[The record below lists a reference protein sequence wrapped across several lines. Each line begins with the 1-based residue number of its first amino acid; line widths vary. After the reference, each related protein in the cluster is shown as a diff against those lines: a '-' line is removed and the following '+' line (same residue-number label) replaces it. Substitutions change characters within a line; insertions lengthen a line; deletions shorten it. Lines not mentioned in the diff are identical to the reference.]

1 MNHNDIIGYS
11 EANTKAVLHLLQNES
26 STQRNETILNNFEY
40 LVAVAVSSGL
50 QKYHEEL
57 RMQIMMR
64 YHIDIGDYTS
74 PL

>member
-1 MNHNDIIGYS
+1 MNLNDIIGYS

-26 STQRNETILNNFEY
+26 SHQRNETILNNFEY